1 VRDRP
6 AARLTWFTEP
16 SELVYEI
23 APHRESRVGWYRCE
37 APAGLHTLHL
47 DVDAESVQV
56 WVNGAETAVRDGQV
70 RLDAPLTDVSQIALR
85 VEQKPGVYAGAA
97 IRQPVRF
104 ECAEA
109 SLPLGDWSQ
118 YALESYSGGAVYKKS
133 FTLSPKQL
141 QGEVVLDLG
150 AVNTTAEVAVNGH
163 VVGVRLARPYR
174 FDITRQVHEGD
185 NELQVTVYNT
195 LANYFSTGPYES
207 DYVFPGQTVSGLLG
221 PVTVSF
227 PARVTLTARPV
238 WNTSL

>member
-1 VRDRP
+1 MRDRP
-6 AARLTWFTEP
+6 AARLTWFAEP
-16 SELVYEI
+16 SELVYET
-23 APHRESRVGWYRCE
+23 APHKERRVGWYRCE
-37 APAGLHTLHL
+37 APAGTHALHL

-56 WVNGAETAVRDGQV
+56 WIDGAERAFQDGQV
-70 RLDAPLTDVSQIALR
+70 RLDAAVAEVSQVALR

-118 YALESYSGGAVYKKS
+118 YALECYSGGAVYRKKFS
-133 FTLSPKQL
+133 LTHEQL
-141 QGEVVLDLG
+141 QGEVILDLG
-150 AVNTTAEVAVNGH
+150 AVNTTAEVRVNGQ
-163 VVGVRLARPYR
+163 VVGVGLARPYR
-174 FDITRQVHEGD
+174 FDITGQVRAGD
-185 NELQVTVYNT
+185 NELEVTVYNT

-227 PARVTLTARPV
+227 PARVRLLARP
-238 WNTSL
+238 TLDSG